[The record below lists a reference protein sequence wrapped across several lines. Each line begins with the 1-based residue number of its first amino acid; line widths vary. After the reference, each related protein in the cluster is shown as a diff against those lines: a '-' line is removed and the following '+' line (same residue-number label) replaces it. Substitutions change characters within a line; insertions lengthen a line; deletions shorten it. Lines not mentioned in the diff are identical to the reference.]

1 MRLLRHNSIDPWH
14 EVDRL
19 FGTFRGESSWLP
31 AFDVEETD
39 SAYVLRGDIPGI
51 AQKDIQ
57 VRIDEGVLSVSGE
70 RKTVASDEDRR
81 RFSRRE
87 RRGGQFARRFWL
99 PDTVD
104 SDSVKASYDNGVVEL
119 TLPKREPEDTSRLIP
134 VQ

>member
-19 FGTFRGESSWLP
+19 FGSFRGDSGWLP

-70 RKTVASDEDRR
+70 RQTVASDEGRR

-87 RRGGQFARRFWL
+87 PAGAGSRGGSGCRTRSTRTVSRRRTTMAL
-99 PDTVD
+99 
-104 SDSVKASYDNGVVEL
+104 SSSRCRSASPR
-119 TLPKREPEDTSRLIP
+119 TPPA
-134 VQ
+134 